1 MEYELSATRFDLR
14 FVPDDM
20 EFDTPS
26 SSCLS
31 LPDPEKYKPKVR
43 NTLYFVRNTLF
54 FDFLITQMSL
64 AISSISYMND
74 RVSMSCAMIL

>member
-1 MEYELSATRFDLR
+1 VYEECDGMEYELSATRFDLR

-43 NTLYFVRNTLF
+43 NSLYFFSKYTF
-54 FDFLITQMSL
+54 F
-64 AISSISYMND
+64 
-74 RVSMSCAMIL
+74 